1 MTGRIHFDTLVDF
14 ATCVGVDFEQ
24 LMHAWCN
31 LHYIEQGIERETLLQ
46 NIVYN
51 DDVSVRDN
59 FFESILESMAANG
72 SLSEDGEAVVELQS
86 DGGVDIVI
94 TYTESEVRHLLD
106 PYKKIVL
113 YKR

>member
-1 MTGRIHFDTLVDF
+1 MTGRIHFNTLVDF
-14 ATCVGVDFEQ
+14 AICVGVDFEK

-31 LHYIEQGIERETLLQ
+31 LHFVSDGVERETLLQ
-46 NIVYN
+46 HIVYN

-59 FFESILESMAANG
+59 FSESILEHLVAHG
-72 SLSEDGEAVVELQS
+72 SLSETDKAVVELQQ

-94 TYTESEVRHLLD
+94 TYTKSEVRHMLD
-106 PYKKIVL
+106 PENKNVL